1 MQLNICSLA
10 VNGRSDWRKGRQLMA
25 ATRRLAFLTMMAS
38 VAYLG
43 LAVLGSGGFHEFF
56 SHPARNALAIS
67 ALALS
72 AGALFC
78 CRNISYREH
87 EIRAN
92 HWGIVAFLLT
102 GVVAAY
108 LLAHA
113 DRHELMTFGGDE
125 VRWSGIALFIVGGVL
140 RIWAALV
147 LGRRLCRLVGI
158 DPGHTLIT
166 TGVYGVI
173 RHPSYL
179 GFLVNLLGWV
189 LAFRSGA
196 GMVVA
201 VLFAFP
207 LAARI
212 RSEEKLLSR
221 HYGSEYDAYCSRTW
235 RLIPG
240 IY

>member
-1 MQLNICSLA
+1 
-10 VNGRSDWRKGRQLMA
+10 MA
-25 ATRRLAFLTMMAS
+25 SAQRLALLMMMAS

-43 LAVLGSGGFHEFF
+43 LAVIGAGGLHEFAL
-56 SHPARNALAIS
+56 HPARNTLAIA

-72 AGALFC
+72 GAALFA
-78 CRNISYREH
+78 CRNTRYREH

-92 HWGIVAFLLT
+92 HWSIVAFLLS

-125 VRWSGIALFIVGGVL
+125 VRWTGIGMFVAGGIL
-140 RIWAALV
+140 RLWAALV
-147 LGRRLCRLVGI
+147 LGKRLCRLDMI
-158 DPGHTLIT
+158 HPEHTLVT
-166 TGVYGVI
+166 SGVYGVI

-189 LAFRSGA
+189 LAFRSWA
-196 GMVVA
+196 GLLVA
-201 VLFAFP
+201 ALFVFP

-212 RSEEKLLSR
+212 RNEERLLSS
-221 HYGSEYDAYCSRTW
+221 HYGGEYEAYRGRTW

-240 IY
+240 IF